1 MIAFYPGSF
10 DPATRGHLD
19 VIKRILGFSPELVIG
34 VGQHN
39 AKKYLF
45 SAEER
50 VALLQSVLQECL
62 SPDQLAC
69 VKVRHFDGPVVNA
82 ADSFGATVLVKGL
95 RSAADY
101 AYEETMAIVNRRLNP
116 KIDTVFL
123 FTDNALRD
131 VSSSAV
137 KEMAY
142 AKIAR
147 DKYHHYVTDAVR
159 DALLQRIGDA

>member
-10 DPATRGHLD
+10 DPITRGHID
-19 VIKRILGFSPELVIG
+19 VVKRALAFCPELIIG

-45 SAEER
+45 TIDER
-50 VALLQSVLQECL
+50 VALVQSALQECL
-62 SPDQLAC
+62 SSDHLAR
-69 VKVRHFDGPVVNA
+69 VKIRHFDGPVVNA
-82 ADSFGATVLVKGL
+82 AESFGATILIKGL

-101 AYEETMAIVNRRLNP
+101 AYEETMAIVNRRLNA
-116 KIDTVFL
+116 KIDTIFL

-131 VSSSAV
+131 VSSSGV

-142 AKIAR
+142 AKITK
-147 DKYHHYVTDAVR
+147 DKFHHYLTDAVR
-159 DALLQRIGDA
+159 DELLKKIK